1 MGTRVVAVDIGSVRP
16 PSKFAWAA
24 FDAPGRDAVDE
35 GTHPQSAV
43 SALVPG
49 LLTGAQAA
57 LVLEAPMS
65 VPVPGGRQDA
75 WHELGKARRGERDRP
90 WSAGAGAGALATGL
104 AQGGWMLRQLAI
116 TVPGLA
122 TTTQPGTWRRGHAQ
136 LLLAEAF
143 ITASGKPEP
152 LPAGQH
158 AADAVAAGLALVE
171 ILDSS
176 APITS
181 PVCCSPQDP
190 FNLLA
195 AMALWA
201 GLRIDHAE
209 LHAEVLVVAAQ
220 PEHKPQAPRS

>member
-1 MGTRVVAVDIGSVRP
+1 MVAVDIGSVRP

-24 FDAPGRDAVDE
+24 FDAPERDAVGE
-35 GTHPQSAV
+35 GTDPQSAV
-43 SALVPG
+43 SALVLG

-65 VPVPGGRQDA
+65 VPVPGGQPDA
-75 WHELGKARRGERDRP
+75 WLGLGKARRGERDRP
-90 WSAGAGAGALATGL
+90 WSAGAGASALATGL
-104 AQGGWMLRQLAI
+104 AQGTWMLRQLAI
-116 TVPGLA
+116 MVPGLA
-122 TTTQPGTWRRGHAQ
+122 ATTQPGTWRRGDAQ

-158 AADAVAAGLALVE
+158 AADAVAAGLALMEV
-171 ILDSS
+171 LDSS

-181 PVCCSPQDP
+181 PVCCSPQDS

-201 GLRIDHAE
+201 GLRIDPAE
-209 LHAEVLVVAAQ
+209 LHAEVLIVAAQ
-220 PEHKPQAPRS
+220 PERKPQAPRS